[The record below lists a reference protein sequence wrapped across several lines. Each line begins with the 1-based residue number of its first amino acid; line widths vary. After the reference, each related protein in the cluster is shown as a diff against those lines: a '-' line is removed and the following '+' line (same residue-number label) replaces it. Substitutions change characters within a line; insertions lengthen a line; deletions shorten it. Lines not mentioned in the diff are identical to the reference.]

1 MPNTRALKMSKRN
14 KFTFI
19 LKIKKNKMSYNVFYH
34 GTSCTIQTSAN
45 RVYRLNLERLSE

>member
-19 LKIKKNKMSYNVFYH
+19 LKIKKTKCLIMYSIMVQVVQSRHQLIEYT
-34 GTSCTIQTSAN
+34 G
-45 RVYRLNLERLSE
+45 